1 MSSSSAP
8 NGNGLSQFGTVEQNV
23 KNVPSTAAKSLNG
36 IPAAVIP
43 VPTSVKT
50 QVNVDVANKEPSR
63 VSGKTSSLNAI
74 SQRNT
79 CSANDVRRNPLRE
92 VRRVRDFQC
101 QLCEERDND
110 EMVQCDSCDR
120 WFHFVCVQVTEA
132 VANVSW
138 VCPNCA
144 NVERGQNSDHNQ
156 TGFRQRQNPP
166 PNRPP
171 SVQSKGKASSARS
184 EARRLKELELNRL
197 KEEFEMAK
205 RFLDRKYEVLRR
217 CGSEVSSVADV
228 IEDNQSKVAE
238 WLAETERHGEDADSG
253 LAEKEVSGQTP
264 NMSGTLKEHQ
274 ALDAIHQNRNPSC
287 LPTNQQGQRFQRDV
301 QFQQELSMSRVPP
314 SGLAM
319 QHNRQLHEQPA
330 GKPHKQ
336 SESILPEGYQ
346 GQSAQLQFHDRA
358 AVDTRQTTH
367 GPVPDLTRLRVNPAF
382 VNTRDLIPDG
392 QGCHAPHDA
401 FYPQYSR
408 LQIPHQSTF
417 FPSMNARNEFAPNQR
432 STPIP
437 SGQPRQRATTFATE
451 TAPIPTS
458 LGHVRSRA
466 TAIAPDDTIC
476 ILNRNQIAARQ
487 AVSKDLPEFDGTLED
502 WPLFYAMLTSS
513 TQMCGFTNEENMLR
527 LRKCLKG
534 KALEAVRCELL
545 HPTNVADV
553 LSTLKML
560 YGRPEA
566 LIQSIIR
573 KIRSLPP
580 PNMEK
585 LETVVNFSLSVK
597 NMVATIRACEVDD
610 YIFNA
615 SLRYELVERLPPS
628 LKLDWA
634 RFSRGYVNAN
644 IAHFSAWLYTIAED
658 ASAVMVTPCH
668 DQRTRITKRDG
679 FLNLHVESESSFT
692 EDANPSAK
700 MKADNS
706 TDQCVVCK
714 GSCLTV
720 AKCSRFAE
728 LSYESK
734 WATIKECKLCRKCLR
749 KHNGSCKQQKQC
761 GVNGCTFLHHPLLHK
776 HESQN
781 ANLSSSKQVLPA
793 ISTGSET
800 ASCNVHQGQ
809 SAVLFR
815 IIPVMLYGPEKVV
828 RTYAFIDDGSE
839 LTLMEQSLADELGIK
854 GPKKQLCLKW
864 TGGTCK
870 MENESQQVNLKISGL
885 HSSTKFDLSGVY
897 TISSLKIRPQTL
909 MLTELQER
917 FPYLSGLPLE
927 GYNEVSPRLLIG
939 LNYANLGHGSK
950 SREGKRNEP
959 IAMKTRLGWTV
970 YGNCTKMEINGG
982 ELHHHSVQHCECNSQ
997 NDNDL
1002 HRAMKSYFALDSM
1015 GVIKSNI
1022 LMSREDQRAQSLLES
1037 RTRQINKRYES
1048 GLLWKF
1054 DHVRLPDSKTMALR
1068 RWKCLEYRM
1077 HKDPRLAEALQMKI
1091 QDHVSKGYVRKLTS
1105 EELAVSRERVWYLPI
1120 FAVVNPNKP
1129 GKTRL
1134 VWDAAATAH
1143 GISLNSML
1151 MKGPDQLTSLL
1162 SVLIR
1167 FREFKVAVCGD
1178 IREMFHQVH
1187 MRTDDQHCQR
1197 FLWKSA
1203 EDSEPSVYIVQ
1214 VMTFGACCSPSIAQ
1228 YVKNRNAKLF
1238 ERDHP
1243 EAFDAIT
1250 RQHYVDDMLVSMETV
1265 DEAVALAQQVKN
1277 IHMQAGF
1284 EMRNWI
1290 SNSSSVLVRLKEG
1303 TAEEKDMNIGE
1314 EATTEKILGMW
1325 WNTSTDCFTY
1335 KLSSRYDEALLTGS
1349 RRPSKREVLRILMM
1363 VYDPIGFIAHLL
1375 MFLKT
1380 LLQEIWRTAVGWD
1393 DPIED
1398 AQFAKWMIW
1407 LAVFPE
1413 MTKIKI
1419 PRCYRSVLSKKAEVE
1434 MHTFVDAS
1442 ESGFAAVVYFRFRE
1456 GDVIECS
1463 FVAAKTR
1470 VAPLKFLSI
1479 PRSELQAAVLGV
1491 RLADTILTSLSINV
1505 RKRYFWSD
1513 SKDVLCWLKSD
1524 HRRYSPFVAFRVSE
1538 ILESTDIDEW
1548 RWIPTKMNVAD
1559 EGTKWARVPDLS
1571 ENCRWFCGPQ
1581 FLRQDENTWP
1591 GKPSLE
1597 RTTAEELR
1605 PHLLVHTATVESPI
1619 SPQNFSKWSSLLRC
1633 TALVFRFVNNLKRV
1647 RKERLSG
1654 PLTQRELAE
1663 AETYLFRLAQSEVYA
1678 DEIATLAVNNA
1689 QKRTRINIIRHNPL
1703 FRDAFLDESGIVR
1716 VRGRISACEFIDRD
1730 AAEPV
1735 ILPRNHHVTRLIIN
1749 DLHERFNHQNHLTVV
1764 NQLLQRFRIPRLK
1777 ATYQAVRKD
1786 CQYCKNSQAQP
1797 QPPMMA
1803 KLPQARLTAFSLP
1816 FTHMGVDYFGPIQVS
1831 VGRRSEKRWG
1841 VLATCMT
1848 TRAIYL
1854 QVAHT
1859 LTTDSCVMAIRNIMA
1874 RRGVPAVIYSDR
1886 GTNFQATSKELRTAI
1901 KQLDHDRFA
1910 KEFNS
1915 PHTQWVFN
1923 PPLSPHMGGAW
1934 ERLIRTVKKNLTI
1947 LQSSRLPTDEVLQNA
1962 LAEVENIVNSRPLT
1976 EIPIEDDSSPVLTP
1990 NDFLLGSSNGLRSWA
2005 PLDDSPVLLKN
2016 SYTQSQLMADRFWR
2030 QWVRDYL
2037 PSITRRTK
2045 WFTPAKPITVNDIVL
2060 IVDPKLPRNCWPKGR
2075 VIAAHQ
2081 GNDGQVRRVT
2091 VQTASG
2097 GIYERP
2103 AVSIAVLDIGVV

>member
-43 VPTSVKT
+43 VPPSVKT

-63 VSGKTSSLNAI
+63 VSGKTSSLNAV

-120 WFHFVCVQVTEA
+120 
-132 VANVSW
+132 
-138 VCPNCA
+138 
-144 NVERGQNSDHNQ
+144 
-156 TGFRQRQNPP
+156 
-166 PNRPP
+166 PP

-205 RFLDRKYEVLRR
+205 RFLDRKYKVLRR

-228 IEDNQSKVAE
+228 NEDNQSKVAE

-253 LAEKEVSGQTP
+253 LAEKE
-264 NMSGTLKEHQ
+264 
-274 ALDAIHQNRNPSC
+274 
-287 LPTNQQGQRFQRDV
+287 
-301 QFQQELSMSRVPP
+301 
-314 SGLAM
+314 
-319 QHNRQLHEQPA
+319 
-330 GKPHKQ
+330 
-336 SESILPEGYQ
+336 
-346 GQSAQLQFHDRA
+346 
-358 AVDTRQTTH
+358 
-367 GPVPDLTRLRVNPAF
+367 
-382 VNTRDLIPDG
+382 
-392 QGCHAPHDA
+392 
-401 FYPQYSR
+401 YSR

-458 LGHVRSRA
+458 LGQVRSRA

-502 WPLFYAMLTSS
+502 CPLFYAMLTSS
-513 TQMCGFTNEENMLR
+513 TQMCGFTNEENMVR

-597 NMVATIRACEVDD
+597 NMVATIRAYEVDD

-628 LKLDWA
+628 LIL
-634 RFSRGYVNAN
+634 SQS
-644 IAHFSAWLYTIAED
+644 SAWLYTIAED

-679 FLNLHVESESSFT
+679 FLNLLVESESSFT
-692 EDANPSAK
+692 EDANPYAK

-781 ANLSSSKQVLPA
+781 ANPSSSKQVLPA

-864 TGGTCK
+864 TGRTCK
-870 MENESQQVNLKISGL
+870 VENESQQ
-885 HSSTKFDLSGVY
+885 
-897 TISSLKIRPQTL
+897 SLKIRPQTL

-927 GYNEVSPRLLIG
+927 GYNEVNPRLLIG

-950 SREGKRNEP
+950 SREGKGNEP

-1048 GLLWKF
+1048 ELLWKF

-1077 HKDPRLAEALQMKI
+1077 HKDPRLADALQMKI

-1143 GISLNSML
+1143 GISLNSLL

-1187 MRTDDQHCQR
+1187 MRTDDQHYQR

-1335 KLSSRYDEALLTGS
+1335 KLSSRYDEAVLTGS

-1479 PRSELQAAVLGV
+1479 PRSELQAAVLY
-1491 RLADTILTSLSINV
+1491 SINV
-1505 RKRYFWSD
+1505 RKRYSWSD

-1548 RWIPTKMNVAD
+1548 RRIPARMNVAD

-1581 FLRQDENTWP
+1581 FLRQDTWP

-1633 TALVFRFVNNLKRV
+1633 TAHVFRFVNNLKRV

-1716 VRGRISACEFIDRD
+1716 VRGRTSAYEFIDRD

-1749 DLHERFNHQNHLTVV
+1749 DVHERFNHQNHLTVV
-1764 NQLLQRFRIPRLK
+1764 NQLLQRFRIPCLK

-1816 FTHMGVDYFGPIQVS
+1816 FTHMGVNYFGPIQVS

-1886 GTNFQATSKELRTAI
+1886 GTNFQAASKELRTAI
-1901 KQLDHDRFA
+1901 KQLDHDKFA

-2016 SYTQSQLMADRFWR
+2016 FYTQSQLMADRFWR

-2060 IVDPKLPRNCWPKGR
+2060 IVDPKMPRNCWPKGR